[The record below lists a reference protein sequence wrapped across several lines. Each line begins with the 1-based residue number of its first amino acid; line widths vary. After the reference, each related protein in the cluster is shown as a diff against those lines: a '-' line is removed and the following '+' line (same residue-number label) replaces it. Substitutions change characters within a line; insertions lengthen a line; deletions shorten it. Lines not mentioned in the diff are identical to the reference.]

1 MTDIDFRADSITTI
15 LSDLGDDKD
24 AAFEKLIPRLYDD
37 LRRIA
42 HNHLLKERA
51 DHTLATTSLVHE
63 AYIRLSKEKNK
74 AWKNRTHFFAVSS
87 MVMRRVLVDY
97 ARSKNRKKRG
107 GGEAQKV
114 DIDDVNLTAPN
125 QLLEEIIGI
134 DDALKKLA
142 KSNQRAADI
151 IQFRFFSGLTLEE
164 TAQALELSTATVQKS
179 WSAAKAW
186 LQVELAEYKPETL
199 ARKISGT
206 DLKD

>member
-1 MTDIDFRADSITTI
+1 MSDPDFRADSITSI

-42 HNHLLKERA
+42 HNQLLRERA

-74 AWKNRTHFFAVSS
+74 AWKNRSHFFAVSS

-107 GGEAQKV
+107 GGEVQKV
-114 DIDDVNLTAPN
+114 DIDDVSVAAPDR
-125 QLLEEIIGI
+125 LLEEIIGI

-164 TAQALELSTATVQKS
+164 TAQALELSVATVQKS
-179 WSAAKAW
+179 WSTAKAW
-186 LQVELAEYKPETL
+186 LQVELSDYKADDL
-199 ARKISGT
+199 ARNISG
-206 DLKD
+206 KEFE